1 MSDIP
6 PDVEA
11 AFNAYPEQIR
21 HKLLFLRQLILET
34 ALEISG
40 IGELEETLKWSEP
53 SYLSSHGS
61 TVRIAWKAAM
71 PDQYGIYFNCN
82 TTLVETFKEVYPDE
96 FSFSGNRGII
106 FNVDDD
112 IPVEALKHCIALTLE
127 YHRLKKRPMLGV

>member
-34 ALEISG
+34 ALEIGG
-40 IGELEETLKWSEP
+40 ISKLEETLKWSEP